1 MSTVKTIKIAIVSD
15 IACPWCFIGKRRM
28 ETAIRNTK
36 ATNPNVEFEV
46 TWHPY
51 QLNPNM
57 SKEPQPKR
65 LYYSSKFGEGRVA
78 AMIPQMTRTA
88 KADGINLSYDGVVS
102 NTFDGHRMIHW
113 AKEFGKQD
121 GMVEELFKAYHENEK
136 SISDPNVLADAAENI
151 GLNRDDALAYLE
163 SDENV
168 EAVKN
173 EIKRS
178 NLAGIN
184 GVPDFTIQDSY
195 KLSGAQE
202 PSVFEETFEHVLED
216 QGA

>member
-1 MSTVKTIKIAIVSD
+1 MSTINTIKIAIVSD

-28 ETAIRNTK
+28 EAAIRNTK

-65 LYYSSKFGEGRVA
+65 HYYSSKFGESRVA
-78 AMIPQMTRTA
+78 AMIPRMVQTA

-102 NTFDGHRMIHW
+102 NTFDGHRMINW
-113 AKEFGKQD
+113 AKAFGKQD
-121 GMVEELFKAYHENEK
+121 DMVEELFKAYHENEK
-136 SISDPNVLADAAENI
+136 SISDPNILSDAAENI
-151 GLNRDDALAYLE
+151 GLSKEEALVYLE
-163 SDENV
+163 SDEDV
-168 EAVKN
+168 EHVKN

-184 GVPDFTIQDSY
+184 GVPNFTIQDRY
-195 KLSGAQE
+195 TLSGAQE
-202 PSVFEETFEHVLED
+202 PSVFEETFDLVLGNQE
-216 QGA
+216 A